1 MESKADDRR
10 LQADIEELALILG
23 TIANSIESGYYEY
36 VGNSIPTQAGQ
47 FSLAFPDVT
56 TAENIIT
63 FNEVDA
69 DGTTHNLPSTV
80 DVDDYL
86 EIVDQEHPEQFGL
99 WQVTAEPDG
108 TGIFSV
114 QVKLVKAGENFDLND
129 RCEARFFSV
138 TDALDVNELDAR
150 YLQIKDANFVS
161 KVGGDDMEG
170 PLHVKG
176 HSDDSRGTS
185 RIKTLGV
192 FSDSGSALRLGTTT
206 DRIYIEDENTKFNGG
221 VMVNNIG
228 PKTEDGRGVTLNVEG
243 SNDKHLVTKKYVDD
257 AVQSGVEGIDF
268 PETDLSGL
276 ATEEWVTD
284 QIEAIDFPET
294 DISGLVPLDG
304 SKTMT
309 GALTAPRVNVKTTD
323 YGDAVLLVEGK
334 RDNTNNVAARVTF
347 SNSANANAYGS
358 IEWYA
363 TNGSNGQF
371 KFSNKVL
378 LKKPPQTNADG
389 FTIKGYIDGSEPNGD
404 LLKVYHN
411 ANAQDAILYKGK
423 QQDDLD
429 HLATTK
435 WVVGKIAAIDI
446 PETDLTGYATEE
458 WVTGEINKIPA
469 ATGSLVST
477 SFRCKW
483 NSASSN
489 DGFTFYTQGENGGAI
504 SSHQSTKFI
513 NIRLPSDFWTVK
525 AGVVPAGNDTGYITI
540 IDPANGQIIYSA
552 QVISVSRGGATFK
565 VDCNRDLWTNNPT
578 YWTADK
584 NYLIRM
590 ESCFREA

>member
-1 MESKADDRR
+1 MTDRLDDIEEVLPKVPLSIEPVDIGPAKTLIDYAGRPSGSEKPPESDAWIWHLDAGRTGSPANEIKLLIPNDKQNNIDLQATTIWFKQGDRVQKWNCDFGGWYTGGNCLHINCTSSEGDDLVDGQPFEIYYLDPNATGDDFIDVISRMESKADDRR
-10 LQADIEELALILG
+10 LQAEIEELALILG

-56 TAENIIT
+56 TAENIVT

-69 DGTTHNLPSTV
+69 DGATHNLPSTV

-99 WQVTAEPDG
+99 WQVIAEPDG

-150 YLQIKDANFVS
+150 YLQIKDADFVS
-161 KVGGDDMEG
+161 KTGGDEMEG
-170 PLHVKG
+170 PLHIKA

-192 FSDSGSALRLGTTT
+192 FSESGSALRLGTTS

-221 VMVNNIG
+221 VLVNNIG

-257 AVQSGVEGIDF
+257 AVQSGVDGIDF

-276 ATEEWVTD
+276 VPIWT
-284 QIEAIDFPET
+284 
-294 DISGLVPLDG
+294 GLV

-323 YGDAVLLVEGK
+323 FGDGVLLVEGK

-347 SNSANANAYGS
+347 SNSQNANAYGS

-363 TNGSNGQF
+363 TNGV
-371 KFSNKVL
+371 K
-378 LKKPPQTNADG
+378 
-389 FTIKGYIDGSEPNGD
+389 
-404 LLKVYHN
+404 
-411 ANAQDAILYKGK
+411 
-423 QQDDLD
+423 
-429 HLATTK
+429 
-435 WVVGKIAAIDI
+435 
-446 PETDLTGYATEE
+446 
-458 WVTGEINKIPA
+458 
-469 ATGSLVST
+469 
-477 SFRCKW
+477 R
-483 NSASSN
+483 
-489 DGFTFYTQGENGGAI
+489 
-504 SSHQSTKFI
+504 
-513 NIRLPSDFWTVK
+513 TV
-525 AGVVPAGNDTGYITI
+525 
-540 IDPANGQIIYSA
+540 
-552 QVISVSRGGATFK
+552 
-565 VDCNRDLWTNNPT
+565 
-578 YWTADK
+578 
-584 NYLIRM
+584 
-590 ESCFREA
+590 